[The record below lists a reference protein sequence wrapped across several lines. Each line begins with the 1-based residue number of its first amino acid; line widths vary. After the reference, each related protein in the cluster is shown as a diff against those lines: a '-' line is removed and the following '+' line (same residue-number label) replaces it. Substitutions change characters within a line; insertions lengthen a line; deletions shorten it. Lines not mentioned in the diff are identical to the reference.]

1 MTESQKPEKPEGTI
15 TDPETGEQLKIIPR
29 KGPETWMDKFLR
41 ERGITVHHVEPP
53 KGFVRVIFPK
63 NPPGFADGSDPD
75 ERKS

>member
-1 MTESQKPEKPEGTI
+1 MTESSKPVKPVGTI

-53 KGFVRVIFPK
+53 KGFCRVIIPGIPMEL
-63 NPPGFADGSDPD
+63 PPDNEKPD
-75 ERKS
+75 EPR

>member
-1 MTESQKPEKPEGTI
+1 
-15 TDPETGEQLKIIPR
+15 
-29 KGPETWMDKFLR
+29 MDKFLR